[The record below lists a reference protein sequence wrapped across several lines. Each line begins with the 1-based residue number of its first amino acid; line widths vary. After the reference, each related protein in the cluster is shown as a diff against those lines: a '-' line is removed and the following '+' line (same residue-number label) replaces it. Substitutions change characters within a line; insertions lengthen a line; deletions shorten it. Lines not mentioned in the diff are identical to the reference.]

1 MSIKCIILTHLVSIT
16 TLPFKCA
23 SFRIT
28 VLISCVY
35 MTSLP
40 LKAWHKNPTNPVP
53 FMSNPMLTSKK
64 RRGKQRTEASAY
76 LKDAIVPFKD
86 STGPRLCTSPL
97 LSHTIITLALPE
109 FSYLHASML
118 WQACIWKHI
127 HTHTYVLSILS
138 LDLFPINLS
147 LSLPLLLSCLSFSLI
162 SIPIVLLWNLHYLAH
177 QGLPANHRD
186 TALLPL

>member
-1 MSIKCIILTHLVSIT
+1 MCKLSNYCLNLLCLYDI
-16 TLPFKCA
+16 
-23 SFRIT
+23 
-28 VLISCVY
+28 
-35 MTSLP
+35 MP
-40 LKAWHKNPTNPVP
+40 LKPWHKNPTNPVP

>member
-1 MSIKCIILTHLVSIT
+1 
-16 TLPFKCA
+16 
-23 SFRIT
+23 
-28 VLISCVY
+28 

-40 LKAWHKNPTNPVP
+40 LKAWHKNPTNPLP

-64 RRGKQRTEASAY
+64 WRGKQRTEASAY

-127 HTHTYVLSILS
+127 HTHTHMYF
-138 LDLFPINLS
+138 LFFLLIFSQINLS
-147 LSLPLLLSCLSFSLI
+147 LSLPLPLSCLSFSLI